1 MEYEET
7 SRFIADY
14 TKGIDLTEEQ
24 KQSLIESC
32 EYVAQ
37 VALDCVEQII
47 EALIQIMAPTIEE
60 IAKSFE
66 KLCSKISFCHNYNLK
81 YNTEYAVCYY
91 TRIYDKRS
99 KIHRCRN
106 NC

>member
-1 MEYEET
+1 MEHEEI
-7 SRFIADY
+7 SRLIADY

-24 KQSLIESC
+24 KQSLVESC

-37 VALDCVEQII
+37 VALDRMDQII
-47 EALIQIMAPTIEE
+47 EAFIQIMAPTIEE
-60 IAKSFE
+60 IAKALE
-66 KLCSKISFCHNYNLK
+66 ELCSKINLCHNYNLK

>member
-1 MEYEET
+1 MEYEEI
-7 SRFIADY
+7 SRLINDY

-24 KQSLIESC
+24 KQSLVESC
-32 EYVAQ
+32 EHVAQ
-37 VALDCVEQII
+37 VVLVCVEQII

-60 IAKSFE
+60 MAKAFE
-66 KLCSKISFCHNYNLK
+66 KLCSKINLYHNYNLK
-81 YNTEYAVCYY
+81 YNTEYAVSYY
-91 TRIYDKRS
+91 TRLYDKRS